1 MPAVYSHY
9 RLGQKVIEQLNN
21 PLKKIILNNQDLFNL
36 GLHGPDILFY
46 NRPYIHSK
54 VNQLGSTMHQQKANN
69 FFKKSLSI
77 LKETKSEAQFIYLC
91 GFVCHFILD
100 SNCHGYIDNIIVV
113 TGITHFEIETELDRY
128 LMLKD
133 NLDPLTSPLTNHII
147 INEYIITN
155 TGEEKLPFV
164 IGGHPA
170 FNCPLSDDEE
180 FEDYRVVFDKPI
192 TRPCL
197 RPDHHSGLVHVD
209 ESFDVMA
216 GSDTLELR
224 HDLFEEKDA
233 LIFYGCEA
241 KAATMIGKN
250 GKGIKIEFN
259 DMNNLL
265 IWSAVGNAPFVA
277 LEPWTGISSCNDE
290 DDTFEKKRGM
300 TVLNPNETISFR
312 FKITM
317 I

>member
-1 MPAVYSHY
+1 M
-9 RLGQKVIEQLNN
+9 
-21 PLKKIILNNQDLFNL
+21 
-36 GLHGPDILFY
+36 
-46 NRPYIHSK
+46 
-54 VNQLGSTMHQQKANN
+54 
-69 FFKKSLSI
+69 
-77 LKETKSEAQFIYLC
+77 
-91 GFVCHFILD
+91 
-100 SNCHGYIDNIIVV
+100 
-113 TGITHFEIETELDRY
+113 
-128 LMLKD
+128 
-133 NLDPLTSPLTNHII
+133 
-147 INEYIITN
+147 
-155 TGEEKLPFV
+155 
-164 IGGHPA
+164 
-170 FNCPLSDDEE
+170 SDDEE

-259 DMNNLL
+259 DMNNPL